1 MRLLTAALLVVPRSV
16 APRSSGCAVGHGCAG
31 ERQLCPRAGAICSSQ
46 AVTTRP
52 CFSNVMYVDV
62 NKLFF
67 FNSPEAEEQ
76 EVLHG
81 WELSECFWW
90 LPGTRQPPPPS
101 WQRGFG
107 GHSCGLPLLMGAL
120 PAPAVD
126 VGCPHLSAKQRAE
139 GMEEPTAGQPPAWL
153 VSAEG
158 ANSQPG
164 YVCP

>member
-1 MRLLTAALLVVPRSV
+1 MPLNSFKLGSVRLLTAALLVVPRSV

-90 LPGTRQPPPPS
+90 LPGTRQPPPPQLAEGVWGAQLRAATS
-101 WQRGFG
+101 HGSPPSPCSG
-107 GHSCGLPLLMGAL
+107 CGLSSSL
-120 PAPAVD
+120 
-126 VGCPHLSAKQRAE
+126 CKTKS
-139 GMEEPTAGQPPAWL
+139 
-153 VSAEG
+153 
-158 ANSQPG
+158 
-164 YVCP
+164 

>member
-1 MRLLTAALLVVPRSV
+1 MNSFKLGSVRLLTAALLVVPRSV
-16 APRSSGCAVGHGCAG
+16 VPRSSGCAVGHGCAG

-90 LPGTRQPPPPS
+90 LPGTRQPPPPAGRGGLGGTAAGCHFS
-101 WQRGFG
+101 W
-107 GHSCGLPLLMGAL
+107 
-120 PAPAVD
+120 
-126 VGCPHLSAKQRAE
+126 
-139 GMEEPTAGQPPAWL
+139 EP
-153 VSAEG
+153 
-158 ANSQPG
+158 SQPLQWMWAVLISLQNKELRAWRSLLQG
-164 YVCP
+164 SPQHGW